1 MVSKLNSEDFRS
13 SRMILDP
20 DDFALG
26 DEEPDP
32 PPSDLIA
39 REVWEGIMTLP
50 GDLAIH
56 TTSQQGTRIAVLHEL
71 WSA

>member
-50 GDLAIH
+50 G
-56 TTSQQGTRIAVLHEL
+56 E
-71 WSA
+71 